1 MHKPIHL
8 PSLLAFEVVAR
19 HLNFARAA
27 AEMDVTPTAMSK
39 TIKQLEARLGARL
52 FNRTT
57 RSVALT
63 QAGAELFASVVPAL
77 AQVRSSVE
85 QAGASG
91 RPAGLLRINTSRVA
105 YATLI
110 QPHVR
115 QFLERHPEIT
125 LDLEID
131 NAFTDIV
138 AEGFD
143 AGIRLGEAL
152 HKDMIAVPLGPMQ
165 QMVVVGAPKYLAKH
179 GIPKA
184 PKDLLEHECIRQKL
198 TRGQVDWEFTVGGK
212 TIVIDVRGRLLLN
225 DMETVMLAARSRC
238 GLAYLFRHFAAKEI
252 DAGRLEVV
260 LERYSRPESGFHL
273 YYPSRLQM
281 PGKLRAFVDFVR
293 AANQQEPR

>member
-1 MHKPIHL
+1 MQKPVHL
-8 PSLLAFEVVAR
+8 PSLLAFELVAR

-39 TIKQLEARLGARL
+39 TIKQLEAQLGARL

-63 QAGAELFASVVPAL
+63 QAGAELFTSVAPAL

-85 QAGASG
+85 QASASSG
-91 RPAGLLRINTSRVA
+91 RPSGLLRINTSGVA

-110 QPHVR
+110 EPHVR

-125 LDLEID
+125 LDVQVD
-131 NAFTDIV
+131 NALTDIV
-138 AEGFD
+138 AQGFD

-165 QMVVVGAPKYLAKH
+165 QMVVVGSPKYFAKR
-179 GIPKA
+179 GIPKT

-198 TRGQVDWEFTVGGK
+198 TRGQGDWEFTVGGK
-212 TIVIDVRGRLLLN
+212 TVVIDVRGRLLLN
-225 DMETVMLAARSRC
+225 DMQAVMLAARSRC
-238 GLAYLFRHFAAKEI
+238 GLAYVFRQFAAGEI
-252 DAGRLEVV
+252 EAGRLEVV
-260 LERYSRPESGFHL
+260 LERYSRPEAGFHL

-293 AANQQEPR
+293 AANR